1 MNFRHFLIDV
11 CSLLVTEVNER
22 LPTEHGSLFC
32 VQRSSLVIKSLVAR
46 REFSN
51 LPDPVLP
58 QQTREIILEF
68 NYRKLTHVKLKSP
81 TRQDK
86 YLCP

>member
-1 MNFRHFLIDV
+1 MNA
-11 CSLLVTEVNER
+11 CLLNM
-22 LPTEHGSLFC
+22 GSLFC
-32 VQRSSLVIKSLVAR
+32 VQQASLIMKSLVAR

-58 QQTREIILEF
+58 QQTKEIILEL
-68 NYRKLTHVKLKSP
+68 NYRKVIHVKLKSP